1 MSFVEKSILNIDDDG
16 KLEKEKKELELLK
29 CELKLKLKEIEIIKD
44 RINMLECSTKN
55 VNKGRDSEEIID
67 LFLIN
72 RRECDVSMLIIFK
85 DSIGR
90 LYNFKRNK
98 AIELCKMIR
107 KNSMKMDFVLIED
120 LGKYQFC
127 KLNSD
132 GSWTII

>member
-1 MSFVEKSILNIDDDG
+1 
-16 KLEKEKKELELLK
+16 
-29 CELKLKLKEIEIIKD
+29 
-44 RINMLECSTKN
+44 
-55 VNKGRDSEEIID
+55 
-67 LFLIN
+67 
-72 RRECDVSMLIIFK
+72 MLIIFK